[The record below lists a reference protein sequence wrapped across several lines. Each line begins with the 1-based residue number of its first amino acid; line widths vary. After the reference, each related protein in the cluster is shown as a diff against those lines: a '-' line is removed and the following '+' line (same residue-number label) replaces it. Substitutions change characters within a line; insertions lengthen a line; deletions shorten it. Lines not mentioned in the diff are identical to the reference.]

1 MVDNGG
7 SILFVIIPIVII
19 IIILTIFIIVYCV
32 YQTKKRASFS
42 QTALQYITKHFPYLV
57 IISLSKGG
65 AFSSPEIQ
73 AVALDSHSPIES
85 LYIREQTIKTGKSE
99 DTDTEVT
106 AVIVIPESEL
116 TAPFIVKIRR
126 QGFFNKIFLGE
137 NIVLGIKHIDDSLL
151 INGDPQNAAAE
162 FLLKHIDFVTLLAN
176 RHDLEECRL
185 QKVGSRVELFQRHG
199 HFDNQSLIGALEIL
213 CTLVPTISQKQ
224 LDIYKE
230 AQAST
235 PRVEPVFPASKTEK
249 IVQEPPKIKDKK
261 IVIPVV
267 EESLP
272 VGVTKTENTETET
285 APKIEE
291 AFCTDEEL
299 INELKKPKHKVDKI
313 EIKESEATM
322 FCESEFFQQINW
334 QWTEDKIKIRT
345 EAKVDEKVQLEI
357 SVKHSIT
364 TPTSDF
370 NWSDPLENLA
380 IEVAPEGLQD
390 EFEQSYDIIK
400 CLQKF
405 DKRSIT
411 GELHLKS
418 QNGSCVLTLE
428 VEKTQKNVET
438 CFELLEAT
446 SWKWLN
452 RFIMV

>member
-19 IIILTIFIIVYCV
+19 IMIASCV
-32 YQTKKRASFS
+32 YQSKKRASFS
-42 QTALQYITKHFPYLV
+42 QTALQYITKYFPYL
-57 IISLSKGG
+57 IITNLNEGG
-65 AFSSPEIQ
+65 AFSKPEIQ
-73 AVALDSHSPIES
+73 AVASDWDSPIES
-85 LYIREQTIKTGKSE
+85 LYIRERTVKTGKSE
-99 DTDTEVT
+99 DSDTEVT
-106 AVIVIPESEL
+106 AVIVIPGSEL
-116 TAPFIVKIRR
+116 IADFIVKIKR
-126 QGFFNKIFLGE
+126 QGLFNKVFLGE

-176 RHDLEECRL
+176 RYDLEECRL
-185 QKVGSRVELFQRHG
+185 QKVGSRVELFQRHER
-199 HFDNQSLIGALEIL
+199 FDNYSLIGALEIL
-213 CTLVPTISQKQ
+213 RALVPTISQKQ

-249 IVQEPPKIKDKK
+249 IVQEPPKIKDEK
-261 IVIPVV
+261 IV
-267 EESLP
+267 ST
-272 VGVTKTENTETET
+272 VGK
-285 APKIEE
+285 E

-334 QWTEDKIKIRT
+334 QWTEDQIKIRA

-357 SVKHSIT
+357 RVKHSIT

-380 IEVAPEGLQD
+380 IEVIPEGLQD